1 MIKECQ
7 EVGCFAGSCRETR
20 PILMRYCVR
29 NNRQAVWTASFS
41 PRGFFY
47 TPYTCWKVPT
57 SQGQAH
63 ASTALWL
70 RLNHA
75 SDVDADSRSF

>member
-1 MIKECQ
+1 M
-7 EVGCFAGSCRETR
+7 
-20 PILMRYCVR
+20 
-29 NNRQAVWTASFS
+29 
-41 PRGFFY
+41 PRGRMLCGKLQRDSAESY
-47 TPYTCWKVPT
+47 AVLCSEQQTSSLDDTLLTQRLTLHALLHTCWKVPT

-75 SDVDADSRSF
+75 SDMDADSRSF